1 MITIFEHFY
10 KSNTPIV
17 YSSIVLDSYSKNLLL
32 SKFIYNNSVYSD
44 WIKICDHM
52 TICLGELPEHIKRYW
67 LGEEITLITTEL
79 GISEKAIAVKVY
91 GFFNIEK
98 PNITDSPKFPHITLA
113 INPINGKPVD
123 SNYIE
128 NWQII
133 EPIKV
138 KGIVVEIKNKF

>member
-1 MITIFEHFY
+1 MITVFERFY

-17 YSSIVLDSYSKNLLL
+17 YSSIVLDSYSKYLLL
-32 SKFIYNNSVYSD
+32 SKFIYNNSDYSD

-67 LGEEITLITTEL
+67 LDEEITLITTEL
-79 GISEKAIAVKVY
+79 GISEKAIAVKVK

-98 PNITDSPKFPHITLA
+98 PNTINGPKFPHITLA
-113 INPINGKPVD
+113 INSINGKPVD

-133 EPIKV
+133 EPIKI
-138 KGIVVEIKNKF
+138 KGVVTEIKANF

>member
-1 MITIFEHFY
+1 MITVFEHFY
-10 KSNTPIV
+10 KNNTPIV
-17 YSSIVLDSYSKNLLL
+17 YSSIVLDSYSKYILL
-32 SKFIYNNSVYSD
+32 SKFIYNDSDYSD

-67 LGEEITLITTEL
+67 LDEEITLITTEL
-79 GISEKAIAVKVY
+79 GISEKAIAVKVK

-98 PNITDSPKFPHITLA
+98 PNTINGPKFPHITLA
-113 INPINGKPVD
+113 INSINGKPVD

-133 EPIKV
+133 EPIKI
-138 KGIVVEIKNKF
+138 KGANF

>member
-1 MITIFEHFY
+1 MITVFEHFY
-10 KSNTPIV
+10 KNNTPIV
-17 YSSIVLDSYSKNLLL
+17 YSSIVLDSYSKYILL
-32 SKFIYNNSVYSD
+32 SKFIYNDSDYSD

-67 LGEEITLITTEL
+67 LDEEITLITTEL
-79 GISEKAIAVKVY
+79 GISEKAIAVKVK

-98 PNITDSPKFPHITLA
+98 PNTINGPKFPHITLA
-113 INPINGKPVD
+113 INSINGKPVD

-133 EPIKV
+133 EPIKI
-138 KGIVVEIKNKF
+138 KGVVTEIKANF